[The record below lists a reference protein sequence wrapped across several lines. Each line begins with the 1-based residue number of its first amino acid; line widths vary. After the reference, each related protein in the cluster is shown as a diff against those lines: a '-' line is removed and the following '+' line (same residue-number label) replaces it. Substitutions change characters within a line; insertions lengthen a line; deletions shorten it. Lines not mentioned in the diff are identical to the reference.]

1 MWLMIS
7 ERFRTETMWRMP
19 RASHPWLLLL
29 PLFVQACDQVD
40 QIQNDFRELTPH
52 EAYFE
57 SLSAVGLAETALGT
71 EWATVAATA
80 LSDAPSVGLPFVE
93 EGFLFAETPEARS
106 YRVGLRRGQRL
117 SIDVTLEGTEP
128 ARVFVD
134 VYRLPADA
142 SLSPL
147 PVLSSESE
155 SGNLEYVSTRQADYV
170 VRLQPELLRGGR
182 YRIDLRVAASLVFP
196 VQDRSARA
204 ILSVFGDDRDG
215 GRRQHRGVDIFA
227 PRGTPVL
234 SATDGRVSRVRT
246 TPVGGK
252 VVWVNDSEQPQ
263 RIYYAHLD
271 SQVVQAGAIVKRGD
285 LLGMVGNTGNARTTP
300 PHLHFSVY
308 QNRRG
313 AVDPYYFVY
322 QPAGTLPDASAPLD
336 HLGTWTRT
344 VNEGIRLRSAPS
356 RRSTVVAEL
365 EEHTPLRV
373 LAATGSWYR
382 VRLPDGQDGF
392 VAARLTEATN
402 LPLRNQVIANAS
414 DLVSGPS
421 LTAPVME
428 SVEAG
433 TGVSVLG
440 SFDGFLYVQSPRGYT
455 GWMAGD
461 SGLN

>member
-1 MWLMIS
+1 
-7 ERFRTETMWRMP
+7 MWRMP

-80 LSDAPSVGLPFVE
+80 LSDAPSVELPFVE

-117 SIDVTLEGTEP
+117 SIDVTLEGNEP

-227 PRGTPVL
+227 PRERPFYLLLTG
-234 SATDGRVSRVRT
+234 VSRAC
-246 TPVGGK
+246 
-252 VVWVNDSEQPQ
+252 E
-263 RIYYAHLD
+263 
-271 SQVVQAGAIVKRGD
+271 
-285 LLGMVGNTGNARTTP
+285 
-300 PHLHFSVY
+300 
-308 QNRRG
+308 RR
-313 AVDPYYFVY
+313 P
-322 QPAGTLPDASAPLD
+322 
-336 HLGTWTRT
+336 
-344 VNEGIRLRSAPS
+344 
-356 RRSTVVAEL
+356 
-365 EEHTPLRV
+365 
-373 LAATGSWYR
+373 LAATWSGS
-382 VRLPDGQDGF
+382 
-392 VAARLTEATN
+392 TT
-402 LPLRNQVIANAS
+402 
-414 DLVSGPS
+414 PS
-421 LTAPVME
+421 
-428 SVEAG
+428 
-433 TGVSVLG
+433 
-440 SFDGFLYVQSPRGYT
+440 SPRGSIT
-455 GWMAGD
+455 RIWTVRSFRLAP
-461 SGLN
+461 S

>member
-1 MWLMIS
+1 MTN
-7 ERFRTETMWRMP
+7 ERFTTKAKRRKPW
-19 RASHPWLLLL
+19 ASRPWLILIS
-29 PLFVQACDQVD
+29 LFVPACDQVD
-40 QIQNDFRELTPH
+40 QIQNDFRDLTPH

-57 SLSAVGLAETALGT
+57 SLSAAGLAETALGS

-80 LSDAPSVGLPFVE
+80 LSDAPVVGLPFDE
-93 EGFLFAETPEARS
+93 EGFLFPETPEARS
-106 YRVGLRRGQRL
+106 YRVRLQRGQRL
-117 SIDVTLEGTEP
+117 TITIALNGNGP

-134 VYRLPADA
+134 VYRLQDDT

-147 PVLSSESE
+147 PVLSSESV
-155 SGNLEYVSTRQADYV
+155 SGDLEYVSTRQADYV
-170 VRLQPELLRGGR
+170 VRLQPELLRGGA
-182 YRIDLRVAASLVFP
+182 YRISLRAAASLAFP
-196 VQDRSARA
+196 VQGRSARA
-204 ILSVFGDDRDG
+204 ILSVFGDERDG

-234 SATDGRVSRVRT
+234 SATEGRVSRVRT

-252 VVWVNDSEQPQ
+252 VVWVRDSEQPQ
-263 RIYYAHLD
+263 SIYYAHLD
-271 SQVVQAGAIVKRGD
+271 SQVVQVGALVKRGD

-308 QNRRG
+308 QRRRG

-322 QPAGTLPDASAPLD
+322 QPAGTLPDATAPLD

-344 VNEGIRLRSAPS
+344 VNEGIRLRSGPS
-356 RRSTVVAEL
+356 RRATVLADL

-382 VRLPDGQDGF
+382 VRLPDGRNGF
-392 VAARLTEATN
+392 VTARLTEAAN
-402 LPLRNQVIANAS
+402 LPIRSQVIANAS
-414 DLVSGPS
+414 NLVSNPS

-440 SFDGFLYVQSPRGYT
+440 TFDGFLYVQSPRGYT
-455 GWMAGD
+455 GWLAED
-461 SGLN
+461 SGLK